1 MTDSLFLKVLIAAL
15 AVACVALAHR
25 AMRLHALNAQ
35 VHREMEELKA
45 KHEGVVEELKAR
57 CKGLVEELSNA
68 WPRLMERVQ
77 GRFGKDYDDDP
88 AYIRNKIPPVC
99 TRCGKQGTPYWM
111 SVDGFP
117 DAYVFVCPDRTTA
130 PDPNDYFFRFDTD
143 DDDCDMNESR
153 FDYGRANPEAG
164 MCTPATAESGEL
176 TPTIEAPL

>member
-1 MTDSLFLKVLIAAL
+1 MTVTLVLKVLIASL

-130 PDPNDYFFRFDTD
+130 PDPNDYFVDVDYD
-143 DDDCDMNESR
+143 DSGYHYDLNEDRSHFMESR
-153 FDYGRANPEAG
+153 GHWGVEKPEAG
-164 MCTPATAESGEL
+164 MCTPAPAES
-176 TPTIEAPL
+176 